1 MKNHF
6 PSVLAGLFLIILVL
20 SGIHPVFQKV
30 WFVEIIPVVIV
41 YGFLIWSYR
50 QFRFSNTAY
59 ALMFFWLVWHSI
71 GAHYTFA
78 NVPFQWFSDLIGS
91 DRNHFDRFSHFMI
104 GFYAYPMAEWAVKRR
119 HVQPRIAGI
128 FGIFFIM
135 SVAAGYEIIEWI
147 YAVLDGGDAGIEF
160 LGSQGDQWD
169 AQKDMLCDTL
179 GAITATI
186 LFYIVR
192 PYKLLT
198 SRSAAS
204 A

>member
-1 MKNHF
+1 MKKHF
-6 PSVLAGLFLIILVL
+6 PALLAGLFLVVLIL
-20 SGIHPVFQKV
+20 SGIRPVFQKV

-41 YGFLIWSYR
+41 FGALAWSYR

-59 ALMFFWLVWHSI
+59 ALMFFWLVSHSI

-78 NVPFQWFSDLIGS
+78 NVPFQWVSDLIGS
-91 DRNHFDRFSHFMI
+91 ERNHFDRISHFMI

-119 HVQPRIAGI
+119 HVKPRIAGI

-147 YAVLDGGDAGIEF
+147 YAVVEGGAAGIEF

-179 GAITATI
+179 GAMTSII

-192 PYKLLT
+192 PYKALIKRT
-198 SRSAAS
+198 GSSS
-204 A
+204 